1 MRDRAPSIVLI
12 WNPGF
17 PLFAKSTFHIL
28 HCFDFRRSR
37 RKLFLQPWPP
47 LLALDSSLLLV
58 AIITI
63 IIIIVIII
71 VMDIIIIVS
80 ISIIINQCRDQNK
93 TIKNYMRRS
102 LFPCNHLHP
111 SEHNFDPWLTL
122 LLILMIILMIPM
134 TLLLILI
141 SSFWLIIL
149 SPGRG
154 STSTNFGDGF
164 ANNFQPE
171 PIQVSWL
178 LI

>member
-37 RKLFLQPWPP
+37 RKLFLQPWLPW
-47 LLALDSSLLLV
+47 LALDNRLLLV

-63 IIIIVIII
+63 III
-71 VMDIIIIVS
+71 VMNIIIIVS
-80 ISIIINQCRDQNK
+80 LSIIINHCRDQNK
-93 TIKNYMRRS
+93 AIKNYMRRS
-102 LFPCNHLHP
+102 LLPCNHLHP
-111 SEHNFDPWLTL
+111 SEHNFDPWLIL
-122 LLILMIILMIPM
+122 LLILLIILMVPM